1 MTEVYSPT
9 TAPNPKSS
17 CFSVPSDNLDRVRFA
32 FKVLQV
38 LLSLVA
44 FLLEELVSSCLSCSA
59 LYFFEFLSCTAF
71 LFTLLLLILLSTPL
85 HSRVGISCWPKLDF
99 VYTAVMALL
108 FLIASIVF
116 AAENGGSKEEMTA
129 VAFGFLATVMFFLD
143 VGYFLKTRSL
153 SFMRDGAPE
162 TSNGGVA
169 ASAEVEKLNVP
180 E

>member
-1 MTEVYSPT
+1 MIPAVIN
-9 TAPNPKSS
+9 AD
-17 CFSVPSDNLDRVRFA
+17 V
-32 FKVLQV
+32 
-38 LLSLVA
+38 LSLVA

-129 VAFGFLATVMFFLD
+129 VVFGFLATGMFFSD
-143 VGYFLKTRSL
+143 VGYFLKTRGL
-153 SFMRDGAPE
+153 SFMRNGTPE

-169 ASAEVEKLNVP
+169 APAEVEKLNVP

>member
-99 VYTAVMALL
+99 VKR
-108 FLIASIVF
+108 
-116 AAENGGSKEEMTA
+116 GSKEEMTA

-143 VGYFLKTRSL
+143 VGYFLKTRGL